1 MGGIKF
7 YNVGCVMLGYC
18 VSCDLGSDKLL
29 GRIIGISPIVHYA
42 CVIEKFS
49 FIISDPVQFKVN
61 RVFQAKNLTNIN
73 VVVCS
78 GHVKYAFQSE
88 STIYSCLN
96 VRKLLA
102 RSRREI

>member
-18 VSCDLGSDKLL
+18 ASYGLGSDKLL
-29 GRIIGISPIVHYA
+29 GRIIGISPIVQCA

-49 FIISDPVQFKVN
+49 FKISDPVQFKVN
-61 RVFQAKNLTNIN
+61 WVFQAKNLTNMN

-88 STIYSCLN
+88 STLYSCLN

>member
-18 VSCDLGSDKLL
+18 ASYGLGSDKLL
-29 GRIIGISPIVHYA
+29 GRIIGISPIVHCA

-49 FIISDPVQFKVN
+49 FVISDPVQFKVN
-61 RVFQAKNLTNIN
+61 WVFQARNLTKIN

-78 GHVKYAFQSE
+78 GHVKYAF
-88 STIYSCLN
+88 
-96 VRKLLA
+96 
-102 RSRREI
+102 